1 MENSNI
7 ELFKGIDDAYKY
19 AVVYTQVT
27 GRTAYLD
34 IFKSFGN
41 FVIDWKYRK
50 EKQYDGNVNFFKTS
64 DEAKENA
71 SILKSISNKKYIN
84 VHIIERETI

>member
-1 MENSNI
+1 MENNNI

-27 GRTAYLD
+27 GKTAYLD

-41 FVIDWKYRK
+41 LVIDWKHRK
-50 EKQYDGNVNFFKTS
+50 ETQYDGNANFFKTS
-64 DEAKENA
+64 EEAKENA

-84 VHIIERETI
+84 VHIIERKAI